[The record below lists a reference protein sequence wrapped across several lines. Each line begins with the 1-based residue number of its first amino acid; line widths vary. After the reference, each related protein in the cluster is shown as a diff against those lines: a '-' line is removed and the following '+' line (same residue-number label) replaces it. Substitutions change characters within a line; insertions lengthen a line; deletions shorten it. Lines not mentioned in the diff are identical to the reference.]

1 MTTVENLS
9 LSSTRRATLDA
20 LARIIVPHAF
30 ESASSQAGGGDL
42 TALVEERIRGA
53 PRAIA
58 ADLGLALDVLGSRA
72 GAILVARSAT
82 ALSKLNPDERG
93 AAFDAWGRSALPPAR
108 AAHQAIR
115 KLVLSTY
122 YATAGAHRELGVL
135 PPLHTRAP
143 AFDWEGPAPGAVT
156 LDTEPVAR
164 SPRRAAPVPGATPKP
179 RPIPAVVT
187 LGSGVRGEQR
197 LSADI
202 VVIGSGAGGAV
213 AAARLAEAGR
223 QVVILEEGS
232 YLHAPDFTEE
242 EEALAPRLFA
252 EQMMRATVDGSIS
265 LFQGGAVGGGT
276 TVNWMLMLRA
286 PEHVLDEWRRRHGI
300 TGLGM
305 DVLGPEFTRIEHE
318 VHARLMPDDAH
329 SPSNRV
335 ILDGARKLGWRAT
348 AAAINA
354 KGCVRA
360 GTCSLGCRYDAKQS
374 ALLTFL
380 PRAFA
385 AGARLFANARVE
397 RIEIAER
404 SVMGPG
410 SAPRKLVRA
419 AVSDPGTGAPTGSI
433 VVEAPVVILAAGAV
447 GTPVI
452 LERSGLGGGGV
463 GRYLRLHPTTAIL
476 GRYARD
482 MYPLA
487 GVPQSTMCDE
497 FIRRDAH
504 GYGFWIEI
512 PAFTPGLA
520 ATALSGFGDAHRN
533 DVRTLAQVCPLI
545 LLVRDGSDDRSAG
558 AVWVDRRGNTRIRY
572 RLQRADRENLVAGI
586 EASAR
591 LLLAAGAEEVVTLH
605 TPPVRM
611 RGERDLPLV
620 RAARYGANRISLF
633 SAHVNGTCRMGTRPD
648 ISGTTPDGERH
659 GVRGLYVCDGS
670 LLPTSL
676 GVNPQETIMALASVV
691 AGRISLA

>member
-1 MTTVENLS
+1 VETPPLTPS
-9 LSSTRRATLDA
+9 RRATLDA

-30 ESASSQAGGGDL
+30 ESTAPSSDL
-42 TALVEERIRGA
+42 PALVEQRMVGA
-53 PRAIA
+53 PGAIA
-58 ADLGLALDVLGSRA
+58 ADLGVALDVLGSRA
-72 GAILVARSAT
+72 GNMLIARRGR
-82 ALSKLNPDERG
+82 ALTELEPEDRT

-115 KLVLSTY
+115 RLVLSTY
-122 YATAGAHRELGVL
+122 YATPEAHRELGVL
-135 PPLHTRAP
+135 PPLHTRTP
-143 AFDWEGPAPGAVT
+143 AFDWEGPAPGTMT
-156 LDTEPVAR
+156 LDSEPIAR
-164 SPRRAAPVPGATPKP
+164 APQRDRRVPRADPGPRPVPA
-179 RPIPAVVT
+179 AVT
-187 LGSGVRGEQR
+187 LGSGIAGEQR
-197 LSADI
+197 LSADV

-242 EEALAPRLFA
+242 EQALAPRLFA

-276 TVNWMLMLRA
+276 TVNWMLMLRT
-286 PEHVLDEWRRRHGI
+286 PEHVLDEWRERLGI
-300 TGLGM
+300 TGWGL
-305 DVLGPEFTRIEHE
+305 DVLGPAFTRIEHE
-318 VHARLMPDDAH
+318 VHARMVPDDAH

-335 ILDGARKLGWRAT
+335 ILDGARKLGWRAA

-354 KGCVRA
+354 RDCVRA

-374 ALLTFL
+374 GLLTFL

-397 RIEIAER
+397 RVEVAER
-404 SVMGPG
+404 ASGGPG
-410 SAPRKLVRA
+410 SGSPPLKRVHATVFHPN
-419 AVSDPGTGAPTGSI
+419 TGAPTGAL
-433 VVEAPVVILAAGAV
+433 VVEAPVVILAAGAI
-447 GTPVI
+447 GTPAI

-482 MYPLA
+482 MYSLA

-504 GYGFWIEI
+504 GYGFWIEV

-520 ATALSGFGDAHRN
+520 ATALSGFGRAHRD
-533 DVRTLAQVCPLI
+533 DVRTLTRVCPLI
-545 LLVRDGSDDRSAG
+545 LLVRDGGGDDRSAG
-558 AVWVDRRGNTRIRY
+558 AVWVDRHGHTRIRY
-572 RLQRADRENLVAGI
+572 RLQPDDRQNLIAGI

-591 LLLAAGAEEVVTLH
+591 LLLATGAEEVLTLH
-605 TPPVRM
+605 TPPVRL
-611 RGERDLPLV
+611 RSERDLPLV

-633 SAHVNGTCRMGTRPD
+633 SAHVNGTCRIGTSPAT
-648 ISGTTPDGERH
+648 SGTTPDGERH

-676 GVNPQETIMALASVV
+676 GVNPQETIMALASVI
-691 AGRISLA
+691 ADLIGER

>member
-1 MTTVENLS
+1 MT
-9 LSSTRRATLDA
+9 SSRRATLDS

-30 ESASSQAGGGDL
+30 EDGSSDL
-42 TALVEERIRGA
+42 TSTIETRIRAA
-53 PRAIA
+53 PPAIA
-58 ADLGLALDVLGSRA
+58 ADLGLALEVLGSRA
-72 GAILVARSAT
+72 GAMLITRRVTPLAELHSE
-82 ALSKLNPDERG
+82 ERG
-93 AAFDAWGRSALPPAR
+93 TAFDAWGRSPLPPAR

-122 YATAGAHRELGVL
+122 YATPRAHRELGVL
-135 PPLHTRAP
+135 LPLHMRVP
-143 AFDWEGPAPGAVT
+143 AFDWEGPVPGALT
-156 LDTEPVAR
+156 LDSEPVAR
-164 SPRRAAPVPGATPKP
+164 SPQRTGPVPRATPAP
-179 RPIPAVVT
+179 RPIPAAVT
-187 LGSGVRGEQR
+187 IGSGVRGDEHV
-197 LSADI
+197 SADV

-223 QVVILEEGS
+223 QVMILEEGS

-242 EEALAPRLFA
+242 EDGLAARLFA

-286 PEHVLDEWRRRHGI
+286 PEHVLDEWRQRHGI

-305 DVLGPEFTRIEHE
+305 DVLGPEFARIEHE
-318 VHARLMPDDAH
+318 VHARLVPDDAH
-329 SPSNRV
+329 SPPNRV

-354 KGCVRA
+354 TGCVRA

-397 RIEIAER
+397 RIEVAER
-404 SVMGPG
+404 SGAGPG
-410 SAPRKLVRA
+410 SAPLKRVRA
-419 AVSDPGTGAPTGSI
+419 TTFDPGTGVLTGTL

-447 GTPVI
+447 GTPAI

-487 GVPQSTMCDE
+487 GVPQSTMCDQ
-497 FIRRDAH
+497 FIRRDAR
-504 GYGFWIEI
+504 GYGFWIEV
-512 PAFTPGLA
+512 PAFTPALA

-533 DVRTLAQVCPLI
+533 DVRTLARVCPLI
-545 LLVRDGSDDRSAG
+545 LLVRDGSGDRSAG

-572 RLQRADRENLVAGI
+572 RLERSDRENLVAGI

-591 LLLAAGAEEVVTLH
+591 LLLATGAEEVVTLH
-605 TPPVRM
+605 TPPVRI
-611 RGERDLPLV
+611 RTERDLALIQM
-620 RAARYGANRISLF
+620 ARYGANRISLF
-633 SAHVNGTCRMGTRPD
+633 SAHVNGTCRMGTSPA

-676 GVNPQETIMALASVV
+676 GVNPQETIMALASVI